1 MNSYQKDLGKVQD
14 RIKKL
19 IEEYAQNYESMT
31 DAAAKKLLDD
41 MIDIENQRLNLRG
54 DYLPKFRQVL
64 SDKKVERYY
73 PLENKIFA
81 VVNYEVAK
89 VIPLVK

>member
-1 MNSYQKDLGKVQD
+1 MNSYQKDLGKVKD

-41 MIDIENQRLNLRG
+41 MIDIENQRLNLRE

>member
-1 MNSYQKDLGKVQD
+1 
-14 RIKKL
+14 
-19 IEEYAQNYESMT
+19 MT

-41 MIDIENQRLNLRG
+41 MIDIENQRLNLRE
-54 DYLPKFRQVL
+54 DNLPKFRPVL
-64 SDKKVERYY
+64 SDKKVARYY